1 MKIAML
7 LDNAFT
13 EMLPYPKRVY
23 YEAKSLVK
31 NGHDVTIFCKNEK
44 NMNLPKLEIRDG
56 IQVKR
61 VFDYFLGTTMLID
74 KYLLSNIDLYN
85 SINEK
90 YDVYHCHDT
99 NTWPIGYVLA
109 NRDGAKYIC
118 ETHEYFPDYV
128 CGEWYQDSFKY
139 KLTKML
145 VNVRGNYIKYAN
157 KIITVSDE
165 MSDKLYKDFSLTEKP
180 VVLYNTRPITYVR
193 QVLQNNV
200 KTVNIIRQKY
210 HINDESKILLFQGL
224 VEPTR
229 GLDLAIKLLEY
240 LDNVVLIIAGQ
251 DRDNYARYLKDL
263 AIKCGVENK
272 VKFTGFLSSDD
283 LLIYSFYADY
293 VVYFGKNIVENMN
306 ITIPNK
312 IFDYIMVGKPIIC
325 SNLKSLAR
333 LIEKHD
339 IGLVIDFETD
349 EIYHIAYKIEK
360 FINNKTLIKNI
371 EANIR
376 NIQEIYSWEK
386 QEETL
391 VRLYASIL

>member
-1 MKIAML
+1 MAYKLSVFWL
-7 LDNAFT
+7 LF
-13 EMLPYPKRVY
+13 R
-23 YEAKSLVK
+23 
-31 NGHDVTIFCKNEK
+31 
-44 NMNLPKLEIRDG
+44 
-56 IQVKR
+56 
-61 VFDYFLGTTMLID
+61 TTMLID

-99 NTWPIGYVLA
+99 NTWPVDMWLA

-128 CGEWYQDSFKY
+128 CSEWYQDSFKY

-293 VVYFGKNIVENMN
+293 MVYFGKNIVENMN
-306 ITIPNK
+306 VTIPNK
-312 IFDYIMVGKPIIC
+312 IFDYIMVGKPIIV
-325 SNLKSLAR
+325 
-333 LIEKHD
+333 LI
-339 IGLVIDFETD
+339 
-349 EIYHIAYKIEK
+349 
-360 FINNKTLIKNI
+360 
-371 EANIR
+371 
-376 NIQEIYSWEK
+376 
-386 QEETL
+386 
-391 VRLYASIL
+391 